1 MKRKG
6 IALLITIALV
16 ATITALLTVST
27 GILDNSF
34 KRISNKLFLIQ
45 SNIFFRDFI
54 AILKNS
60 TNDVNDSN
68 TLDIFLMIP
77 ITFASEHKDVSFDVS
92 FVSEAS
98 KVNVNYLVPNSDSN
112 RSKKQEAIES
122 IPMEPAYESYIE
134 NVLSVYNVSDKIL
147 LLAMIADSVD
157 DDFNERIPGS
167 EIALNDPLFSQGNIY
182 SLEHFRQILK
192 AYVRETLDYNVY
204 KIPWNDLISFRNK
217 GVDINHINSE
227 VLYHIAPELQ
237 EDLTSY
243 TDERIEVYESLDGIP
258 LESAT
263 QKYFEEL
270 GVSFYSPEVRGTM
283 NINNSDNSV
292 EIEFSYNLKTKEV
305 SHIEITN

>member
-45 SNIFFRDFI
+45 SNVFFKDFI
-54 AILKNS
+54 TILKNS
-60 TNDVNDSN
+60 TDDVNDSDS
-68 TLDIFLMIP
+68 LDIFLMIP
-77 ITFASEHKDVSFDVS
+77 IAFASEHKDVSFDVS

-98 KVNVNYLVPNSDSN
+98 KVNVNHLVSDSN
-112 RSKKQEAIES
+112 SSKKREAFEP
-122 IPMEPAYESYIE
+122 IPMQRAYESYLEHI
-134 NVLSVYNVSDKIL
+134 LSVYNVSDKIL

-157 DDFNERIPGS
+157 NDLDERIPGS
-167 EIALNDPLFSQGNIY
+167 EIALNNPLFSQGGIY
-182 SLEHFRQILK
+182 SIEHFRQILK
-192 AYVRETLDYNVY
+192 AYTRETLDYSVY
-204 KIPWNDLISFRNK
+204 KVPWNDLLGLRNEA
-217 GVDINHINSE
+217 VDFNHINSE

-237 EDLTSY
+237 EVVPFY
-243 TDERIEVYESLDGIP
+243 TTERIEVYESLDGIP
-258 LESAT
+258 LDSAT
-263 QKYFEEL
+263 KEHFDQL
-270 GVSFYSPEVRGTM
+270 GVAFYSPEVRGTM
-283 NINNSDNSV
+283 NIANSDNSV